1 MQTTEVILENDP
13 GMKFGDVVPSALL
26 RKYSHAAAITRPG
39 IQSDEVIQKYTEWS
53 ETYDTDCD
61 PIVYR
66 ASQIASDFCNILVAD
81 QRATARVLDV
91 AAGTGMVGY
100 YLRRHGFMGAI
111 DALEPSPGML
121 ERAKKK
127 NVYSTCYA
135 EKINDEGVTSLEPN
149 TYDVV
154 ILAGAMGEGHVPAE
168 GMREVAR
175 LTRTGGYVIIVMRD
189 EFLEY
194 ASEYKNKRLESI
206 MRELEDDDV
215 WTSVCWR
222 QQVPNYAFSKTGAIF
237 AFRKN

>member
-13 GMKFGDVVPSALL
+13 GMKFGDVVPNALL
-26 RKYSHAAAITRPG
+26 RKYSMAATITRPG
-39 IQSDEVIQKYTEWS
+39 IQNDEVIQKYTEWS
-53 ETYDTDCD
+53 DTYEVDCD

-66 ASQIASDFCNILVAD
+66 ASQIAADFCNILVAD
-81 QRATARVLDV
+81 QKSTARVLDI

-100 YLRRHGFMGAI
+100 YLRRHGFTGTLE
-111 DALEPSPGML
+111 ALEPSEGML
-121 ERAKKK
+121 ERAKQK
-127 NVYSTCYA
+127 NVYTKFHA
-135 EKINDEGVTSLEPN
+135 EKIADEGVTPLEAN
-149 TYDVV
+149 SYDVV

-175 LTRTGGYVIIVMRD
+175 VTRPGGYVIIVMRD

-206 MRELEDDDV
+206 MRELEDDEI